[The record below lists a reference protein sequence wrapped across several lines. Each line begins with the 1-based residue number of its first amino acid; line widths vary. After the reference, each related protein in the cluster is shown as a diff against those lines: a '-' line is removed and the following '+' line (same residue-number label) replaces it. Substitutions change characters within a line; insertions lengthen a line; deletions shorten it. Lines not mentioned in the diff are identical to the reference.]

1 MLSSIGDSIRTALG
15 GDVLPGLM
23 GMFLFLH
30 FYYGVPT
37 HGWAVTGVGL
47 AVIFTAGV
55 ALVSISLAAGN
66 GFRAAAALT
75 MTALAL
81 DFFFRGQLA
90 QPATLVFSFLNNGPA
105 GLNFASF
112 GLIAVVLF
120 AAK

>member
-1 MLSSIGDSIRTALG
+1 
-15 GDVLPGLM
+15 M

>member
-66 GFRAAAALT
+66 GFSEWPLKA
-75 MTALAL
+75 
-81 DFFFRGQLA
+81 
-90 QPATLVFSFLNNGPA
+90 
-105 GLNFASF
+105 
-112 GLIAVVLF
+112 
-120 AAK
+120 